1 MIPWMDTNV
10 MNILDN
16 ISEDFF
22 LKYLFS
28 SVSLIVSFR
37 VSGTV
42 DALLRRLCL
51 LNKIAKI
58 VWSREVRT
66 LNQTI

>member
-1 MIPWMDTNV
+1 MILWMDTNV

-22 LKYLFS
+22 LKHLCS

-42 DALLRRLCL
+42 DTLLRRLCL

-58 VWSREVRT
+58 VWSRGIRA